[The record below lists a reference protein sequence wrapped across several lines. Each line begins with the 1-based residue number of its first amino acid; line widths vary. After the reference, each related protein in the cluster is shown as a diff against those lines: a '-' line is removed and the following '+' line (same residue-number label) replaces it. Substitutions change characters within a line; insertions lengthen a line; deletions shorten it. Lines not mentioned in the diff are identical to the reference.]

1 MIVIHISTCP
11 TTIII
16 NNYIILSIYIVYKSM
31 CITVHN
37 FRRLSYEFHMF
48 KTKLQ
53 EGISIVTKAI
63 TGKTTMPILEGIYIE
78 ANNEGLT
85 LIGSD
90 MDVSIET
97 KVEATVTT
105 AGKIV
110 LDARLF
116 GEIIRKLPNSDVKI
130 EIADNDLIQ
139 VTCEK
144 SVFNLVYMNP
154 SDYPMLPTINEDLK
168 VEVPQNLLKN
178 MIKGTSFAIAQ
189 DEVRPILQGILFE
202 VKDKQL
208 NLVAL
213 DGYRLAI
220 RNELLDIDND
230 IEVVIP
236 GKTLNEVSK
245 ILEDNSD
252 LVEITFTNNHILFN
266 LKTTKVISRLLE
278 GKFVNYNSLLPQE
291 HKLIVNVKKQ
301 ELQNGIERASLM
313 AKDGNSNLIK
323 LDVQEDILI
332 ITSNS
337 QLGKV
342 REEVAISLQG
352 EGVQIAFNSRYLL
365 DVLKSMEED
374 EIVMEMTSGITP
386 CVIKGKNMNNSKY
399 LVLPVRLVR

>member
-1 MIVIHISTCP
+1 M
-11 TTIII
+11 
-16 NNYIILSIYIVYKSM
+16 
-31 CITVHN
+31 
-37 FRRLSYEFHMF
+37 
-48 KTKLQ
+48 
-53 EGISIVTKAI
+53 
-63 TGKTTMPILEGIYIE
+63 
-78 ANNEGLT
+78 
-85 LIGSD
+85 
-90 MDVSIET
+90 
-97 KVEATVTT
+97 
-105 AGKIV
+105 
-110 LDARLF
+110 
-116 GEIIRKLPNSDVKI
+116 
-130 EIADNDLIQ
+130 
-139 VTCEK
+139 
-144 SVFNLVYMNP
+144 
-154 SDYPMLPTINEDLK
+154 
-168 VEVPQNLLKN
+168 
-178 MIKGTSFAIAQ
+178 
-189 DEVRPILQGILFE
+189 
-202 VKDKQL
+202 
-208 NLVAL
+208 
-213 DGYRLAI
+213 
-220 RNELLDIDND
+220 
-230 IEVVIP
+230 
-236 GKTLNEVSK
+236 
-245 ILEDNSD
+245 
-252 LVEITFTNNHILFN
+252 VEITFTSNHILFN